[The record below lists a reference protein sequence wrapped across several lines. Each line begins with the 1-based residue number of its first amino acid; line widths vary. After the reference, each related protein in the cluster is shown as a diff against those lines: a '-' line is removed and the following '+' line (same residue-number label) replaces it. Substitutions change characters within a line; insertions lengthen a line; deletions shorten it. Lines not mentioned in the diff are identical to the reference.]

1 MEDNVCLG
9 VVVKE
14 TSEYKILC
22 VYAGQKPKVYSSP
35 FYYFKT
41 LIDNFYGA
49 KVLTEGEEFHVFYK
63 LERHGGE

>member
-1 MEDNVCLG
+1 M
-9 VVVKE
+9 K
-14 TSEYKILC
+14 SY
-22 VYAGQKPKVYSSP
+22 VYMLVRSKPKVYSSP